1 MQEIDILVKM
11 HYQEYFP
18 PEKSKKAKIPF
29 VKYVQFKKKKNSSLF
44 KQIRDSSEKKKNFGR
59 FFALKV
65 LPKNLQSRNPEF
77 LQSMY
82 GHTLQKSNAFHQS
95 FLTVSF

>member
-29 VKYVQFKKKKNSSLF
+29 VKYVQFKKRKIRAFSSKFGIRPKK
-44 KQIRDSSEKKKNFGR
+44 RKKSVDFS
-59 FFALKV
+59 
-65 LPKNLQSRNPEF
+65 P
-77 LQSMY
+77 
-82 GHTLQKSNAFHQS
+82 
-95 FLTVSF
+95 